1 MDTPEEVSARQFTEV
16 RVRFIPEYRCAQNR
30 KVTGRTLVSKD
41 INWVE
46 MKPKEGG
53 DGTRTTLMKRMT
65 TDFSP

>member
-30 KVTGRTLVSKD
+30 KVTGRTIVSKD

-46 MKPKEGG
+46 MKPKE
-53 DGTRTTLMKRMT
+53 
-65 TDFSP
+65 